1 MEKEFQTSFI
11 PKKPLAEA
19 RVPRKRPIGVFVLLA
34 TILFF
39 TSLITGIGVYFYK
52 ASLLR
57 QVESM
62 SVSLEKAKAAFEPS
76 LIEDFQILDRRIN
89 SANEVLSK
97 HLIVSPIFETLQ
109 ELTLKSIRFTS
120 FDFLRNGDQIINV
133 TIKGLSKDYDSIAIQ
148 SDLFG
153 QNKYIK
159 NPIFSNLNLDLKGN
173 ISFDFTFSVDQEFLL
188 YQRASNS

>member
-173 ISFDFTFSVDQEFLL
+173 ISFDFTFSVDQEVLL
-188 YQRASNS
+188 